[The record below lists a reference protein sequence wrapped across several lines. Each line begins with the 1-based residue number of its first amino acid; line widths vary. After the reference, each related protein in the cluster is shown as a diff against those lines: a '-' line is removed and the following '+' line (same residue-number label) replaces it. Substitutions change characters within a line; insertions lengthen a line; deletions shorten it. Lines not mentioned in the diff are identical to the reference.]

1 MSTLRGR
8 WTAAAAAIAMVVGL
22 TLSGCASSG
31 DSMVKKD
38 DGMMKKDDSM
48 MKNDDKMMDKK

>member
-1 MSTLRGR
+1 VDGGGGGDRDGSRADVER
-8 WTAAAAAIAMVVGL
+8 
-22 TLSGCASSG
+22 CASSG
-31 DSMVKKD
+31 DSMMKKD